1 MAKNTVNATKKKPL
15 KDWAQVE
22 AAVAAMNATAH
33 KAAALKAEKQPEID
47 ALTQQL
53 NTELNQMEAEYRA
66 YEQLITD
73 FVSTHMDELGDS
85 KTRNCT
91 LGTVSARRSTKVS
104 IKNDDKAVEMLRKLG
119 HDECIKASFKP
130 IKTAL
135 KSLPETDL
143 ALIGAEV
150 TEVTRVK
157 VKPLTMV
164 WEPLA

>member
-1 MAKNTVNATKKKPL
+1 MAKKDVNATKKPL

-22 AAVAAMNATAH
+22 AAVAIMNATAQ
-33 KAAALKAEKQPEID
+33 KAMALKATCQPEID
-47 ALTQQL
+47 KLTQKL
-53 NTELNQMEAEYRA
+53 NAELNQMEAEYRSQ
-66 YEQLITD
+66 EQLITD
-73 FVSTHMDELGDS
+73 FVSAHMDELGDS
-85 KTRNCT
+85 KTRNYT
-91 LGTVSARRSTKVS
+91 LGSVSARRSVKVS

-135 KSLPETDL
+135 KGLSESDL
-143 ALIGAEV
+143 ALIGASV
-150 TEVTRVK
+150 TEVNKVK

>member
-1 MAKNTVNATKKKPL
+1 MAKDTVNATKKKPL

-22 AAVAAMNATAH
+22 AAVAAMNAASH

-47 ALTQQL
+47 KLIQQL
-53 NTELNQMEAEYRA
+53 NDELAKFEKDYRSQ
-66 YEQLITD
+66 EQLIIK
-73 FVSTHMDELGDS
+73 FVSAHMDELGDS
-85 KTRNCT
+85 KTRNYT
-91 LGTVSARRSTKVS
+91 LGSVSARRSAKVT
-104 IKNDDKAVEMLRKLG
+104 IQDDDKAVEMLRKLG
-119 HDECIKASFKP
+119 YDECIKASFKP

-135 KSLPETDL
+135 KNLPETDL

>member
-1 MAKNTVNATKKKPL
+1 MAKKDVNATKKPL

-22 AAVAAMNATAH
+22 AAVAIMNATAQ
-33 KAAALKAEKQPEID
+33 KAMALKAEQQPQID
-47 ALTQQL
+47 ALIQQL
-53 NTELNQMEAEYRA
+53 NTAINKLEAEYRSQ
-66 YEQLITD
+66 EQLITD
-73 FVSTHMDELGDS
+73 FVSAHMDELGDS
-85 KTRNCT
+85 KTRNYT
-91 LGTVSARRSTKVS
+91 LGSVSARRSVKVF

-135 KSLPETDL
+135 KGLSESDL
-143 ALIGAEV
+143 ALIGASV
-150 TEVTRVK
+150 TEVNKVK